1 MKLNWRHFL
10 IGLLLGTILGGL
22 LLFFIIRIPYRR
34 PMILIPSPLSANGDH
49 LSIES
54 IRGNEGKINLN
65 TADVEEL
72 ATLPGI
78 GSVKAQSIVEF
89 REKYGAFQNID
100 ELLYI
105 TGIGKSLL
113 AEIED
118 LIYVE

>member
-1 MKLNWRHFL
+1 
-10 IGLLLGTILGGL
+10 
-22 LLFFIIRIPYRR
+22 
-34 PMILIPSPLSANGDH
+34 MILIPSPLSANGDH